1 MFVRVPL
8 RKRRGRC
15 WYGSTS
21 ARGESAGGSRSNIH
35 DFLCTRNHF
44 RKLVRVGLTQMFVRV
59 SRFKTFRKMPVQHP
73 GCENAFSGAFQRG
86 ASCVFPPPDV
96 GTCPL
101 WGKKSPSGPTS
112 RFKCWYGSAFSWS
125 APCWVQHSR
134 CWSREALDT
143 SQKMVPNHKKA
154 YPYKHFLG
162 SEKCWTQQGAVWKKR
177 DPYKHSS
184 SDVGPEW
191 VLGSTSREMEISETD
206 PYKHLFWG
214 PTRTNIS
221 KILKKRHPYKHFKSW
236 ARICWSRE
244 MLGPRCG

>member
-1 MFVRVPL
+1 MLERV
-8 RKRRGRC
+8 
-15 WYGSTS
+15 
-21 ARGESAGGSRSNIH
+21 
-35 DFLCTRNHF
+35 HF
-44 RKLVRVGLTQMFVRV
+44 GV
-59 SRFKTFRKMPVQHP
+59 
-73 GCENAFSGAFQRG
+73 
-86 ASCVFPPPDV
+86 
-96 GTCPL
+96 
-101 WGKKSPSGPTS
+101 KKSPSGPTS
-112 RFKCWYGSAFSWS
+112 RFKCWYGSAFSRP
-125 APCWVQHSR
+125 APCWVQQSR

-143 SQKMVPNHKKA
+143 SKKMVQNHKKA

-162 SEKCWTQQGAVWKKR
+162 SEKCWTRQGAVWKKR
-177 DPYKHSS
+177 DPYKHYS

-206 PYKHLFWG
+206 PYKHLFRG